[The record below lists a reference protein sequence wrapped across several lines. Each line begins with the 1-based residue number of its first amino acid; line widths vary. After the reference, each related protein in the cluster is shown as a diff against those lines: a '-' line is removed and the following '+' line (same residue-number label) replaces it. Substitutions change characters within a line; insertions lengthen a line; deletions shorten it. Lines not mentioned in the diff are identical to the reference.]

1 MRQSFYQNTTMKKY
15 LIIWCCIMHT
25 AAMAQ
30 QTTMYTYEGKFN
42 SSFGR
47 GDNYREFRGTLI
59 VSGDRSLFTMKE
71 TGVHLPPVQANNLE
85 LRPDSMFT
93 VFKDIESNSL
103 LFEFS
108 DMNQRTHL
116 FADTLFPMDWKTSE
130 EQRSIGGIS
139 CLKAVTQF
147 KGRRYTAWYAP
158 SITVPDGPWKLG
170 GLPGLIL
177 EAYDDE
183 DNWHMTYVGKQEVH
197 DFDQDHFLS
206 AIKNGIEGFPAFAA
220 YVKKIFKRL
229 EAALG
234 AQSTANCVDCQTK
247 SVVKFHSWEKID

>member
-1 MRQSFYQNTTMKKY
+1 MKKY
-15 LIIWCCIMHT
+15 LLIWCCIT
-25 AAMAQ
+25 GINAMAQ
-30 QTTMYTYEGKFN
+30 HTTMYTYEGKFN

-47 GDNYREFRGTLI
+47 SDNFREFKGTLI

-71 TGVHLPPVQANNLE
+71 TGVHLAAVQGNNMD

-93 VFKDIESNSL
+93 VFKDVESNSL

-108 DMNQRTHL
+108 DLNQRTHL
-116 FADTLFPMDWKTSE
+116 FADTLFPMDWQTSN
-130 EQRSIGGIS
+130 EQKLIGGIP
-139 CLKAVTQF
+139 CLMAVTQF

-158 SITVPDGPWKLG
+158 SITIPDGPWKLG

-177 EAYDDE
+177 EAYDND
-183 DNWHMTYVGKQEVH
+183 DNWHMTYVGKQEVG

-206 AIKNGIEGFPAFAA
+206 AIKKGIEGFPGFSN
-220 YVKKIFKRL
+220 YVKKIFSRL
-229 EAALG
+229 AATLG
-234 AQSTANCVDCQTK
+234 AQTSANCVDCQTN

>member
-1 MRQSFYQNTTMKKY
+1 MKIYILMFSVVMMGYVNAQTTTMFV
-15 LIIWCCIMHT
+15 
-25 AAMAQ
+25 
-30 QTTMYTYEGKFN
+30 YEGKFN

-47 GDNYREFRGTLI
+47 SDNFRQFKGTLI

-71 TGVHLPPVQANNLE
+71 SGVHHASVQGNNID

-93 VFKDIESNSL
+93 VFKDVESNSL

-108 DMNQRTHL
+108 DLNQRTHL

-130 EQRSIGGIS
+130 EQRSIGGIP

-147 KGRRYTAWYAP
+147 KGRGYTAWYAP
-158 SITVPDGPWKLG
+158 TITIPDGPWKLG

-183 DNWHMTYVGKQEVH
+183 DNWHMTFVSKQEVH
-197 DFDQDHFLS
+197 GFDQDHFLT
-206 AIKNGIEGFPAFAA
+206 AMKKGTEGFPAFAA
-220 YVKKIFKRL
+220 QVKKIFMRL

-234 AQSTANCVDCQTK
+234 AQSSANCVDCQTK
-247 SVVKFHSWEKID
+247 SVVKIHSWEKID

>member
-1 MRQSFYQNTTMKKY
+1 MKKY
-15 LIIWCCIMHT
+15 LIIWCCIIDM

-42 SSFGR
+42 SGFGR
-47 GDNYREFRGTLI
+47 SNQHKVFKGTLI

-71 TGVHLPPVQANNLE
+71 TGVHLASLQGNDLD
-85 LRPDSMFT
+85 LRPDSIFT

-108 DMNQRTHL
+108 DLNQHMHL

-130 EQRSIGGIS
+130 EQRSIGGIP

-147 KGRRYTAWYAP
+147 KGRGYTAWYAP
-158 SITVPDGPWKLG
+158 SITIPDGPWKLG

-177 EAYDDE
+177 EAYDDD
-183 DNWHMTYVGKQEVH
+183 DNWHMTYVGKQEVR
-197 DFDQDHFLS
+197 DFDQDHFLT
-206 AIKNGIEGFPAFAA
+206 AIKKGIEGFPGFAS
-220 YVKKIFKRL
+220 YVKKIFSRL
-229 EAALG
+229 EASLG
-234 AQSTANCVDCQTK
+234 AQSSANCVDCQTK
-247 SVVKFHSWEKID
+247 SVLKIHSWEKID